1 MNNTLAQQQ
10 EANRRW
16 NYYKNTEVVSGK
28 IIGSQQPYFYTF
40 KEKFVMNNG
49 ETVWPRFASGLAY
62 SDESAEEWC
71 KVHHPEKYAKGVLM
85 ERR

>member
-1 MNNTLAQQQ
+1 MNNTPEQQQ

-16 NYYKNTEVVSGK
+16 NYRKNTEIVSGK

-40 KEKFVMNNG
+40 NEKFVLHSD
-49 ETVWPRFASGLAY
+49 EIVWPRFASGLAY

-71 KVHHPEKYAKGVLM
+71 KTNHPEKYAKGVLM
-85 ERR
+85 EKR